1 MTDAVNL
8 EQPHIATAELDGRRF
23 HAMLRIVFD
32 GVEYVG
38 RLWFADESWE
48 DRELP
53 DRGPFSGRT
62 PDEVMAQAKRLTDEE
77 LRSRYGRA
85 LAEKRRFLG
94 LRRVTEQVLS
104 RIRYLNTLSVSMRT
118 GRIEEADGLKEIEAS
133 IQQLHE
139 LVDSLAQVAGIEE

>member
-1 MTDAVNL
+1 MTETLNL
-8 EQPHIATAELDGRRF
+8 EQPHIATTEMDGRRF

-38 RLWFADESWE
+38 RLWFADESWQ

-62 PDEVMAQAKRLTDEE
+62 AEEVMAAAKRLSDED
-77 LRSRYGRA
+77 LRARYRRA
-85 LAEKRRFLG
+85 LSEKRRYLG
-94 LRRVTEQVLS
+94 LRRVTEQMLA

-118 GRIEEADGLKEIEAS
+118 GRIEESEAQKEIEGC
-133 IQQLHE
+133 IKQLHE
-139 LVDSLAQVAGIEE
+139 LVDSLAQVSGIEE

>member
-1 MTDAVNL
+1 MTDTVNL
-8 EQPHIATAELDGRRF
+8 EQPHIATTEMDGTRF

-38 RLWFADESWE
+38 RLWFADESWQ

-62 PDEVMAQAKRLTDEE
+62 PEEVLAAAKRLSDEE
-77 LRSRYGRA
+77 LRSRYRRA
-85 LAEKRRFLG
+85 LSEKRRYLG
-94 LRRVTEQVLS
+94 LRRITEQMLA

-118 GRIEEADGLKEIEAS
+118 GKIEESDGRREVEAS
-133 IQQLHE
+133 IRQLHE
-139 LVDSLAQVAGIEE
+139 LVDSLARVAGVEE

>member
-1 MTDAVNL
+1 MTDSVSL
-8 EQPHIATAELDGRRF
+8 EQPHIATTELDGHRF

-62 PDEVMAQAKRLTDEE
+62 PEEVIAAARRLSDEDLRKRYL
-77 LRSRYGRA
+77 RA
-85 LAEKRRFLG
+85 LAEKRRYLG
-94 LRRVTEQVLS
+94 LRRTTEQILA
-104 RIRYLNTLSVSMRT
+104 RIRYINTLAISIRS
-118 GRIEEADGLKEIEAS
+118 GRIEEADGMKEMQESTRQI
-133 IQQLHE
+133 HE
-139 LVDSLAQVAGIEE
+139 LVDTLARAAGIEE

>member
-8 EQPHIATAELDGRRF
+8 EQPHIATTEMDGRRF

-38 RLWFADESWE
+38 RLWFADEAWQ

-62 PDEVMAQAKRLTDEE
+62 PEEVLAAAKRLTDEE
-77 LRSRYGRA
+77 LRMRYARA
-85 LAEKRRFLG
+85 LSEKRRFLG
-94 LRRVTEQVLS
+94 VRRVTDQILA
-104 RIRYLNTLSVSMRT
+104 RIRYLNTLGLSMRT
-118 GRIEEADGLKEIEAS
+118 GKIEPSDAQKEIAAS
-133 IQQLHE
+133 IAQLHE
-139 LVDSLAQVAGIEE
+139 LVDSLLEVAGTEE